1 MPITA
6 SKYIN
11 NSDLKTSYI
20 GLFNYKREARGK
32 KDSEVDMYG
41 LLFVSSKVEIPG
53 DKLTKFAWDGVVDG
67 FEYSKTD
74 SRNESLKLGLTE
86 ATRRVKQLIVNDPEI
101 GAHGVEVDFTV
112 FVSNNSGLYIGL
124 LGESDIYVY
133 KGGRLVDIYD
143 MLMNKRAKTAAVA
156 IEDGDIVFCSTKGFL
171 KDNIQKLIST
181 KNREELIAVLEEL
194 GKEVGN
200 DTGLVVFTKC
210 KDEILTRVEEIKKV
224 GNIEK
229 KHKLIKEPLDT
240 DYISENK
247 LTKKIFKT
255 PGEDRDL
262 KEVISKILKR
272 FSFVKIGLTRAYTS
286 ITPAIK
292 KAGGKI
298 GGSFRNL
305 YSKSR
310 EGVSSRFGKKRW
322 FKKVSATVSQ
332 SNLGKRDNKKFESF
346 KIDGYKQRGT
356 RLHRFKILF
365 FVFLGIALVVG
376 GIKFTLDQKEAR
388 EISKSANEIFSSVE
402 KLVKD
407 AQSKI
412 GTDRNSTETY
422 IFEASEKLSNVPEN
436 LGEKDVK
443 KYEELLGQVLGIQDS
458 LYKKIRV
465 SLSNGLIEG
474 YYDTFNFNQDSK
486 PDDIAIFRNKNGGEY
501 LVVTDPGTKS
511 VYTISLYDKKVEN
524 LNDANKVLSKPS
536 KVYTRSTGI
545 FILDLESGVLRAS
558 ANDVGFDPL
567 VKLSGLSIQS
577 IGAEKIVEFA
587 VLTDNENAYILDRG
601 QKTLLKSVNYEGGYS
616 LASSYLSKDEYV
628 KANDVFSDLSVY
640 ITAEGENGIFRYV
653 SSMGSM
659 VEAPIAL
666 TGLDIPI
673 GNAKYG
679 YTADNLNTGLYIFD
693 ETNRRVLKFEKP
705 MESGEKRHPNEL
717 LLLNQYI
724 FDDDSGWKSVKDIV
738 VDYKEENLYILD
750 GTTIWKVRL

>member
-53 DKLTKFAWDGVVDG
+53 DKLTKFAWDGIVDG

-101 GAHGVEVDFTV
+101 GTHGVEVDFTV

-143 MLMNKRAKTAAVA
+143 MLMSKRAKTAAVA

-210 KDEILTRVEEIKKV
+210 KDEILARVEEIKKV
-224 GNIEK
+224 EDIEK
-229 KHKLIKEPLDT
+229 KHKLIKEPQDT

-262 KEVISKILKR
+262 KEVISKVLKR
-272 FSFVKIGLTRAYTS
+272 FSFVKTGLKQVYTS
-286 ITPAIK
+286 ITPAVK

-298 GGSFRNL
+298 GDSFRNL

-388 EISKSANEIFSSVE
+388 EIRKSANEIFSSVE

-486 PDDIAIFRNKNGGEY
+486 PDDIAIFRNKNGSEY
-501 LVVTDPGTKS
+501 LIVTDLGTKS

-545 FILDLESGVLRAS
+545 FILDLESGVLKAS

-577 IGAEKIVEFA
+577 IGADEIVEFA
-587 VLTDNENAYILDRG
+587 VLTENENAYILDRG

-640 ITAEGENGIFRYV
+640 ITAEGENGIYRYV

-659 VEAPIAL
+659 VEAPITL

-724 FDDDSGWKSVKDIV
+724 FDDDGGWKSVKDIV